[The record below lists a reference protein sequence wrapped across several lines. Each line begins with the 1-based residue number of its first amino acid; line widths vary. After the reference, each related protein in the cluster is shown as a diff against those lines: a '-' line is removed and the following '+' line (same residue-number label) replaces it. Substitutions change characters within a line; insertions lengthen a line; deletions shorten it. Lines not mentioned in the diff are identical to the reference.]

1 MSGFWSQ
8 ERDFILRS
16 SVDRYGSNRILSE
29 VIGYIER
36 NRDERKIDKFLL
48 ELIVDLSY
56 SLDSQSQ
63 RELQEKRNPS
73 LLKTKDK

>member
-1 MSGFWSQ
+1 MGFLWQ
-8 ERDFILRS
+8 EERDYLLERTIYER
-16 SVDRYGSNRILSE
+16 GENRTLSE
-29 VIGYIER
+29 VIGYIKR
-36 NRDERKIDKFLL
+36 HRDERKIDKFLL

-63 RELQEKRNPS
+63 RELQKKRNPS